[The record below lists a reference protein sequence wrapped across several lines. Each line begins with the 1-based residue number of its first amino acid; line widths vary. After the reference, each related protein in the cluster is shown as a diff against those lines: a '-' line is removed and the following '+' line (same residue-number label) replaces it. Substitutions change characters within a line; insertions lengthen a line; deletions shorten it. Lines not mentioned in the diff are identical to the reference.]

1 MLSLANSARPV
12 PPMSLPGLPE
22 KPFYTCQELA
32 DWLSISHEK
41 ARVMFRQEP
50 GVVLI
55 PGTGG
60 RRSRNYNTIRIPR
73 EVAERVYRRMRVL

>member
-1 MLSLANSARPV
+1 MIGEATRPTS
-12 PPMSLPGLPE
+12 PSSLPGLPE

-50 GVVLI
+50 GVILL

-60 RRSRNYNTIRIPR
+60 RRARTYNTIRVP
-73 EVAERVYRRMRVL
+73 VAVVDRVYRRMRVI